1 MEKNTVSDCHD
12 VECVMNLNTD
22 MNKETS
28 TEEMQNNRKRRKVLK
43 IGEVVE
49 RLSEIYGFDLR
60 EAQEHL
66 GMDNDGR
73 LKKGRP
79 RILKDESQNAEEKIP
94 KKRGRPPKKKDENEV
109 LKVPRKRGRP
119 PRPPKREYVSNSYVT
134 GVEDPVL
141 TALLAK
147 HFKKES
153 DDESSQSSFDCSEF
167 EVDSKLYLRS
177 EANQL
182 FDPESHDLLG
192 EWNEETKTIKF
203 YYGDWSRIT
212 SRNS

>member
-1 MEKNTVSDCHD
+1 MMETNSVSGLHD
-12 VECVMNLNTD
+12 EQHDMNTD
-22 MNKETS
+22 TRV
-28 TEEMQNNRKRRKVLK
+28 EEVQNNHKRRKVLK

-109 LKVPRKRGRP
+109 PKVPRKRGRP
-119 PRPPKREYVSNSYVT
+119 RLPRKTEYISNSYF
-134 GVEDPVL
+134 GVDENPFSTTN
-141 TALLAK
+141 TALLAT
-147 HFKKES
+147 HLNKES
-153 DDESSQSSFDCSEF
+153 DDESSRSSIEVSEF
-167 EVDSKLYLRS
+167 KVGSKCYLRS
-177 EANQL
+177 VANQL

-192 EWNEETKTIKF
+192 KWNEETKTIIF
-203 YYGDWSRIT
+203 YEDD
-212 SRNS
+212 

>member
-1 MEKNTVSDCHD
+1 MSDCHD

-28 TEEMQNNRKRRKVLK
+28 TEEIQNNRKRRKVLK
-43 IGEVVE
+43 IGEIVE

-66 GMDNDGR
+66 GMDKDGR

-79 RILKDESQNAEEKIP
+79 RILKDESQNAEEKTP
-94 KKRGRPPKKKDENEV
+94 KRGRPPKKKDENEV
-109 LKVPRKRGRP
+109 PKVPRKRGRP
-119 PRPPKREYVSNSYVT
+119 RRPPKKEYVSNSYIT

-141 TALLAK
+141 TALFAK

>member
-1 MEKNTVSDCHD
+1 MEKNTVVNDSHD
-12 VECVMNLNTD
+12 KTNDMNLNTD
-22 MNKETS
+22 VNTDS
-28 TEEMQNNRKRRKVLK
+28 CVEEVQNNRKRRKVLK

-66 GMDNDGR
+66 GVDKDGKM
-73 LKKGRP
+73 KKERP
-79 RILKDESQNAEEKIP
+79 RILKDEPQNAEEKIP
-94 KKRGRPPKKKDENEV
+94 KKRGRPPKKDENEV
-109 LKVPRKRGRP
+109 PKVPRKRGRP
-119 PRPPKREYVSNSYVT
+119 PRPPKREYISNSYGT
-134 GVEDPVL
+134 GVEDPIL

>member
-1 MEKNTVSDCHD
+1 MSDCHD

-28 TEEMQNNRKRRKVLK
+28 TEEIQNNRKRRKVLK
-43 IGEVVE
+43 IGEIVE

-66 GMDNDGR
+66 GMDKDGR

-109 LKVPRKRGRP
+109 PKVPRKRGRP
-119 PRPPKREYVSNSYVT
+119 RRPPKKEYVSNSYIT
-134 GVEDPVL
+134 GVEDPIL